1 MRRGGGFNDQEAHLF
16 TLISVAD
23 DCIGCRPILGR
34 SFMVIRGI
42 GLLSSN
48 RPNIIKVNK
57 KLTTIKMKTKLY
69 ISTFQSSSRKFRI
82 CGQTHY
88 IMCFL
93 LPFTRVFVL
102 ILV

>member
-1 MRRGGGFNDQEAHLF
+1 MKQYPSLISEKMTGGGRDFSAQEAHPI

-48 RPNIIKVNK
+48 RPKIIKVNT
-57 KLTTIKMKTKLY
+57 KLTTIKMKTKMY
-69 ISTFQSSSRKFRI
+69 ISTFQ
-82 CGQTHY
+82 Y
-88 IMCFL
+88 IL
-93 LPFTRVFVL
+93 E
-102 ILV
+102 